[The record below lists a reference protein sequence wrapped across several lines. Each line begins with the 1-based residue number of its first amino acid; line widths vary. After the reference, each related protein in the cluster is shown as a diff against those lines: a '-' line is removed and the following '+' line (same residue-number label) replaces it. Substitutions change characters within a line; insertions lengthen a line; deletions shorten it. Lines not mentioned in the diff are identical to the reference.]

1 MATIFLYLIIAFLV
15 LDTVVGFTL
24 SWLNAKWMRH
34 PIPKVL
40 EGIYDEAKYRRQQQY
55 MIDNRRF
62 GRINDVVEL
71 IITLAIVATGLLGW
85 LDTFTTTLTDNLAFQ
100 AIIFVIIVNIVAT
113 IIDLPFS
120 YYDTF
125 VIEERYSFNKTTQ
138 RTFWLD
144 RIKGFLVS
152 IVITGV
158 LLWIVVSLYE
168 LWGSRFWVWASL
180 ICCAFLLFVNLF
192 YSNLIVPLFNKQTP
206 LPSGELRDAIESA
219 ARKAGFA
226 MKDIYVIDG
235 SKHSTKANAYFTGFG
250 AKRRIVLYDTLMDQL
265 TTDEIV
271 AVLAHEMGHYRHGDT
286 IKQMLLSMAT
296 IVIYLFVF
304 SLFVDNA
311 ALSEALGGQR
321 VSFALAIVAFGL
333 LLSPINYILSPLSNA
348 YTRRCEYRA
357 DRFAADMG
365 MSQPLISG
373 LKKLTA
379 ESLGNLTPHPLV
391 VKITYSHPTL
401 EQRIT
406 RLMQD

>member
-125 VIEERYSFNKTTQ
+125 VIEERYGFNKTTQ

-206 LPSGELRDAIESA
+206 LPSGELRDAIEAA

-348 YTRRCEYRA
+348 YTRRCEYCA

-401 EQRIT
+401 VQRIT

>member
-55 MIDNRRF
+55 MIDNRLF

-206 LPSGELRDAIESA
+206 LPAGELRDAIEAA

-250 AKRRIVLYDTLMDQL
+250 AKRRIVLYDTLLDQL

>member
-40 EGIYDEAKYRRQQQY
+40 EGIYDESKYRRQQQY

-71 IITLAIVATGLLGW
+71 IITLAIVATGSLGW

-125 VIEERYSFNKTTQ
+125 VIEERYGFNKTTQ

-158 LLWIVVSLYE
+158 LPWIVVSLYE

-357 DRFAADMG
+357 DRFAVDMG

-401 EQRIT
+401 VQRIT

>member
-125 VIEERYSFNKTTQ
+125 VIEERYGFNKTTQ

-206 LPSGELRDAIESA
+206 LPAGELRDAIEAA

-311 ALSEALGGQR
+311 ALSEALGGER

-333 LLSPINYILSPLSNA
+333 LLSPINYIISPLSNA
-348 YTRRCEYRA
+348 YTRRCEYCA

-401 EQRIT
+401 VQRIT

>member
-125 VIEERYSFNKTTQ
+125 VIEERYGFNKTTQ

-158 LLWIVVSLYE
+158 LLWIVVSIYE

-180 ICCAFLLFVNLF
+180 ISCAFLLFVNLF

-206 LPSGELRDAIESA
+206 LPAGELRDAIEAA

-321 VSFALAIVAFGL
+321 VSFALALVAFGL
-333 LLSPINYILSPLSNA
+333 LLSPINYILSSLSNA
-348 YTRRCEYRA
+348 YTRRCEYCA

>member
-100 AIIFVIIVNIVAT
+100 TIIFVIIVNIVAT
-113 IIDLPFS
+113 IFDLPFS

-125 VIEERYSFNKTTQ
+125 VIEERYGFNKTTQ

-206 LPSGELRDAIESA
+206 LPSGELRDAIEAA

-250 AKRRIVLYDTLMDQL
+250 AKRRIVLYDTLLDQL

-304 SLFVDNA
+304 SLFVNNA
-311 ALSEALGGQR
+311 ALSEALGGER

-333 LLSPINYILSPLSNA
+333 LLSPVNYILSPLSNA
-348 YTRRCEYRA
+348 YTRRCEYCA

-401 EQRIT
+401 VQRIT
-406 RLMQD
+406 RLMQY

>member
-1 MATIFLYLIIAFLV
+1 MATIILYLIIAFLV
-15 LDTVVGFTL
+15 LDTMVGFTL

-125 VIEERYSFNKTTQ
+125 VIEERYGFNKTTQ

-206 LPSGELRDAIESA
+206 LPSGELRDAIEAA

-304 SLFVDNA
+304 SLFVNNA

-406 RLMQD
+406 RLMQY